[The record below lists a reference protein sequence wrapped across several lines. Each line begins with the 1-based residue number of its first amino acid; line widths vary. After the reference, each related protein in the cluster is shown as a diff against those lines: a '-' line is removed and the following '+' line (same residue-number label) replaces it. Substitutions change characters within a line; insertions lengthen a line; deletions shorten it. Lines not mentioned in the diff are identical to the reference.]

1 MVRDIRCRV
10 QNDNKKAK
18 VRLWSMF
25 AFNLDS
31 HDCAEDQGLKFYNV
45 RVPEPVATAIHA
57 GIHAA
62 FNTAE
67 MPSAS
72 AVNMKICGYFSFKQ
86 LLEWIMQ
93 RKNIQ
98 FAVSPQSHE
107 LWCIKCVIVR
117 LNSQAP
123 ICVSRHF
130 NIIWECVPQ

>member
-1 MVRDIRCRV
+1 
-10 QNDNKKAK
+10 
-18 VRLWSMF
+18 MF

-86 LLEWIMQ
+86 LLE
-93 RKNIQ
+93 
-98 FAVSPQSHE
+98 
-107 LWCIKCVIVR
+107 
-117 LNSQAP
+117 
-123 ICVSRHF
+123 
-130 NIIWECVPQ
+130 